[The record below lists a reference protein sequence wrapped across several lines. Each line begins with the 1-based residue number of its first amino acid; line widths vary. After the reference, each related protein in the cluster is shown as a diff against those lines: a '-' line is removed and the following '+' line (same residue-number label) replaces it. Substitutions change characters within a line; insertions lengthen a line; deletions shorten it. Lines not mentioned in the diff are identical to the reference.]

1 MALSKRDFELILKSI
16 EGCISH
22 IEEYTTADDNA
33 EIEELQEFKDKI
45 LKMQDE
51 VEIRLGLRSVV
62 CDVCGGVDCHTKDCK
77 RA

>member
-33 EIEELQEFKDKI
+33 EIEELQEFKNKI
-45 LKMQDE
+45 LRMQDA
-51 VEIRLGLRSVV
+51 VEIRLGLRNVV
-62 CDVCGGVDCHTKDCK
+62 CDICGGVDCHTKNCNK
-77 RA
+77 T